1 MNELYAGEARL
12 RVGVVCT
19 AGIGPERGGRDG
31 NEDNYLVCRDGR
43 IAVRDGDGE
52 RIVEAPPSPAV
63 LVAVAD
69 GMGGHDD
76 GEIASAA
83 AVEAMSGLY
92 LAPIAADPTRALRE
106 WVLESHRRLHAEALA
121 KGPVKMGT
129 TLTVAW
135 ILGDRLHWA
144 QVGDSRLYHW
154 RRGQLVQVTRDQTR
168 AEFALRDKRSLPPG
182 AQHLSQSFL
191 FGSRGLGDDKGLR
204 MDDGLDC
211 GSLGLC
217 EGDRLVLCSDG
228 LTGYVGDDRIA
239 EALGR
244 LVDPAAC
251 ATDLLEQAIAAE
263 SDDNVTVIVVGIDR
277 RAAGRPSAPDPEE
290 WRSADDTLV
299 PL

>member
-1 MNELYAGEARL
+1 MNELVAGEARM
-12 RVGVVCT
+12 RVGVVCSV
-19 AGIGPERGGRDG
+19 GIGPERGGRDG
-31 NEDNYLVCRDGR
+31 NEDNYLVCRDGLVAFR
-43 IAVRDGDGE
+43 EGDGE
-52 RIVEAPPSPAV
+52 RIVEAPASPAV

-76 GEIASAA
+76 GEVASAA
-83 AVEAMSGLY
+83 AVQAMSGLY
-92 LAPIAADPTRALRE
+92 REPVPADPTRALRD
-106 WVLESHRRLHAEALA
+106 WVLDAHRRLHAEALVN
-121 KGPVKMGT
+121 GPVKMGT

-135 ILGDRLHWA
+135 IVGDRLHWA

-154 RRGQLVQVTRDQTR
+154 RRGQLVRVTHDQTR

-182 AQHLSQSFL
+182 AQHLSQSFI

-211 GSLGLC
+211 GSLALC

-228 LTGYVGDDRIA
+228 LTGAISDARIA

-263 SDDNVTVIVVGIDR
+263 SDDNVTVLVVGIDR
-277 RAAGRPSAPDPEE
+277 ASGGPSAPDPEE

-299 PL
+299 PI